1 MSNKTIIEEIEDIY
15 VFELSESLISDIT
28 DKVIP
33 KIEEWKNRPLN
44 PIYPVIYIDAV
55 YFSVKDSG
63 IVKKWAAYIV
73 LGINRDG
80 LKKVLGMYIGDAES
94 SKYWLS
100 ILDELKNRGLKD
112 IIILRADGLSGIK
125 ESINAVFPN
134 TEYQRCI

>member
-63 IVKKWAAYIV
+63 IVKK
-73 LGINRDG
+73 
-80 LKKVLGMYIGDAES
+80 
-94 SKYWLS
+94 
-100 ILDELKNRGLKD
+100 
-112 IIILRADGLSGIK
+112 
-125 ESINAVFPN
+125 
-134 TEYQRCI
+134 